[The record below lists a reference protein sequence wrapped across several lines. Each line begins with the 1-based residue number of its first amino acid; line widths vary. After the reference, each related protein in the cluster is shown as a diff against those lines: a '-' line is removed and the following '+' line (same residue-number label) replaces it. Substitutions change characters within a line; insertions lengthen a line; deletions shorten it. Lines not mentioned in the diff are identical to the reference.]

1 MQLIAAG
8 RGKICF
14 LHTSTTFQSRPQAQ
28 ETQNVLHGLC
38 LLCFDFVFI
47 LIKFNFVQMSMFKR
61 KNMKIVGREED
72 LGGVVREEKYGQNI
86 SYEILSF

>member
-1 MQLIAAG
+1 
-8 RGKICF
+8 
-14 LHTSTTFQSRPQAQ
+14 
-28 ETQNVLHGLC
+28 
-38 LLCFDFVFI
+38 
-47 LIKFNFVQMSMFKR
+47 MSMFKR